1 MTTTNANEM
10 KTDFEIIPVINR
22 FRQSDYQN
30 EDIDGLLDD
39 DFPIYDR
46 IIDEHTPDGVTRETF
61 PSVRDDNTTPCGC
74 PGANADLYTMPWYG
88 KQLFVPQTPSW
99 EDDASCRY
107 CFGPI
112 DCWKCWACSGCC
124 QCTTKDDAIWSKNM
138 GRVLGQG
145 GLEYTDACW
154 CAVQSSDCLACEPL
168 FSVFLASGADPELYA
183 YDGSLLFD
191 ALRHNGNFSF
201 RVFTI
206 EKTRRN
212 NTWFDRFACVKYH
225 GPYNKPAT
233 QHVIY
238 YSAIAAFR
246 HTITGPLVPRDV
258 YFNYH
263 LTDDTVNDVIKDYE
277 TPVSE
282 QTGNR
287 VASLATLSALCVHR
301 LHNVIE
307 DDHPQFTKMLLRR
320 YLEEF
325 RVHEGYLLPIQAA
338 KEGLIGCN
346 LSPTNN
352 DLKLVNLVTACG
364 DEDTA
369 AGELSIE
376 QDTHENTTLAE
387 STDASTAYVASE
399 EFSMMPW
406 ITDGPHRYPDLT
418 ERWTKAFQFQWTT
431 SQTQGEIYQRFDL
444 PIEAIQNFINSPNAL
459 PWRQHAFYKSDIELK
474 VQVNSQPGQSGYLII
489 GVMYEA
495 SAGTAIG
502 DRIDH
507 AANIVAMPHM
517 RISAGASNSGDM
529 VIPYI
534 RHFPVGCVL
543 NNAFDV
549 PQYFATLFVSP
560 LLQLR
565 TGADGPQVVDV
576 TIMVR
581 FPNCEF
587 FGQRTTEQIV
597 TAQGWVADLTQ
608 DGDVESNPGPF
619 LAGLLG
625 AVSTIGKVIGGAG
638 SSIGA
643 IANGIGSM
651 GSAAGTVIGGVE
663 SLLRPMFPKKDM
675 DRPQNILEPTNFYLQ
690 QNTSLSLA
698 TGTNN
703 VKLLQL
709 QAENSVSHPPGFVPV
724 DDQFNNRFIT
734 SVFGMADYFQWSSG
748 SPSGTLLYTFEVSPL
763 KSFTQDATILPEFY
777 LTPTA
782 GLASQYGGYHG
793 DLEMRLTFAVSKF
806 HSGRVFIVYSPDV
819 EPRYSDIG
827 AYYSVLLDV
836 QDQSVYTF
844 KIPYQA
850 PTPYAPLFES
860 LQGDGGTFV
869 LPPTAP
875 GIGRYMAY
883 GYVSIFVENQ
893 LRVMQTAAPTIDVLV
908 ELRGADNF
916 HLVLPAGG
924 KYRSLPTTRTPVVT
938 AMGDERREP
947 HMVNPAPKSVMPVW
961 AAHLNES
968 YDCRD
973 VVKRYHDW
981 FDIVSPAI
989 VAGRGLP
996 DTYINVTVFHVP
1008 VPSFSAAPVQTVQF
1022 VDMSLD
1028 STILNRSMIL
1038 ARERINL
1045 ATNNTIS
1052 IRVPWTNYASMIS
1065 NSINPA
1071 SGRTNTM
1078 APYSNGRVVVY
1089 VEYLS
1094 SYTTTL
1100 GTFRVVW
1107 DVTAGSASTRPNTYT
1122 PDMLTLLHDG
1132 FRFSKGDFNYQLDFT
1147 PVPSGANTALRLR
1160 CYRAY
1165 GDGGNLYVFQG
1176 FPKMYGSY
1184 QPLQAIRGATP
1195 TIGGLLRQNKILG
1208 GERDLTRDGD
1218 VESNPGPTHSKPTGA
1233 QPPPEDILTEEER
1246 EGLEGERIGISFLE
1260 RIGDYC
1266 KQVLGWT
1273 GERIIKFIQDLR
1285 RVKKYVG
1292 SIPGIS
1298 RISELITTIRELRV
1312 VAGGLNRI
1320 SAAVEE
1326 LNGQIRQTRERVETF
1341 VGGVRGGISAM
1352 DMGDLVSNGIEYV
1365 AYILNIYNSRS
1376 VGMTLINVAALLSKM
1391 GLGKYI
1397 VNDLVDRLGTFAKG
1411 EDTDEVEREYT
1422 SLVITGIL
1430 GALGLGSMNVE
1441 KEGFMKPFLSNV
1453 KDFFRNGFAV
1463 KKFLDSHFKCINDIC
1478 GWVKMKLFGKV
1489 EKGGLT
1495 ADLLVWCERV
1505 HVLAE
1510 VYNYDTILNDPE
1522 FAETLMSLQDEAFE
1536 FDRLFIAS
1544 RIRPPNQY
1552 SIYRTK
1558 LQKAIDLLGQQGTMQ
1573 KSKPVPFCLWV
1584 YGHSGCGK
1592 SHVCDNVLTEIG
1604 NALGVNSANPI
1615 YTRSPDVEFW
1625 NGYTGQKLISWQ
1637 DFAKITTGETYRK
1650 QVSELSSLIE
1660 PTPFN
1665 PPFAALEDKR
1675 KIADAWA
1682 VYVSS
1687 NKSFP
1692 DVQNIGMNDSALF
1705 YRRRHAL
1712 VKMRVNPDLIEEYAA
1727 RGIVLKDTYAGQ
1739 TVYYPQNIP
1748 QEDYDSKGPYFHVQF
1763 AFHATSLSTAEPTE
1777 WLGYDEFIAEITKRA
1792 VDHRTSEVHACIQRR
1807 GIYSK
1812 LRRTA
1817 PTGVE
1822 FREEVKT
1829 LKEEMDRLARERTAE
1844 AQGSDKAVKNLATTI
1859 DYEQRETFEVT
1870 EGLGAVKL
1878 QYRKDPESCDHSH
1891 EVRPKPSASNDS
1903 RTIFE
1908 VVYCDECNY
1917 VTKKKEVIAE
1927 VHAGHVEGTAIPSP
1941 LGGVVIMEKSESARL
1956 PRAGRQYTPL
1966 DYARQATLGTLK
1978 WIQGKGLPEGYAYW
1992 SEIMPVCCHK
2002 KEILDLAYFDN
2013 VAGNI
2018 ELVLDMSNLT
2028 QNHGLAFPLFHR
2040 LEWFDLRKMNY
2051 FAPNGFK
2058 VILPVTC
2065 EQSKFNWNNCL
2076 EMNMNGKNHHVGYP
2090 SHQLG
2095 SRSSWFGTLED
2106 FKRSWAC
2113 NAVERPSVSY
2123 YKIEKDLIRF
2133 LISGTYIQVDGIE
2146 NMVSGLNHLM
2156 SLHTKDT
2163 VAFCNSF
2170 FYWKSGGKTRA
2181 AKFYPFVNGLLKD
2194 ISFVFSN
2201 ILLGVGAIMLAYKVY
2216 RLIRN
2221 SSECV
2226 EAQAKDYDQK
2236 TEAPKIPKVN
2246 FVQSTPIV
2254 VAAKGDEELSVI
2266 HNSLCQLR
2274 KGSMRL
2280 LGIRLCS
2287 NFILAPQHLSWVPGE
2302 FGISLHNNG
2311 VWSTE
2316 FTFEAKNVKYSCV
2329 KGFDYAVYQFVTL
2342 PAGRNIINYFTTR
2355 AQGATLKSD
2364 ATLITLANTSLQLR
2378 SVRIN
2383 QYTGPL
2389 TYDNASFPGKG
2400 TSMIGWQYWLGS
2412 QSLRCGS
2419 LVMSNNL
2426 LCGFHVAQNLKT
2438 GDAYAISICKEMLVD
2453 ALKSLGATPFDMKMT
2468 RTTPKTTI
2476 GEPKM
2481 QPSESAVVIPVGKAI
2496 DPVRYSGK
2504 SNLEKSIVHGEL
2516 AEPFRFPAAQCATA
2530 TGECIGYDIVMKGCE
2545 KQFKPPRP
2553 IDTEEVRKIG
2563 DYLIERIVPQ
2573 SKPLIP
2579 TNSEPLSLGEAIAGI
2594 DGIPLMCSM
2603 KLNTSLGWP
2612 LCNEFPKGTKK
2623 SNIIQVDKE
2632 QGKISIDAKAFD
2644 DYAKAHALRK
2654 EAMLPPTTFMDFPK
2668 DELLK
2673 PGKDTRLINGAPL
2686 HHTLDMRRYLMEFFA
2701 AITTINNK
2709 IAVGIDV
2716 HSGDWALIHGGA
2728 DDVVDEDYSGF
2739 GPGFHSQWMDVVR
2752 RIAVAWCKHHKNV
2765 DEEYENV
2772 VNCLIMELQNAY
2784 HVAGDLVYQVLCGSP
2799 SGAFATDRINSLANL
2814 CYHCLCYLRKYGTLT
2829 GFWSHYALV
2838 YGDDTRRRETAYT
2851 GDEFQECMAGIGI
2864 VVNRDKSGVTS
2875 FLKRQFIPVE
2885 HRDVRVMLAP
2895 LPRPI
2900 VEDILNWVRKP
2911 YTSKLSALEETVG
2924 SYLSEIFH
2932 HGQDVFHNS
2941 RSQIQTILAKHGSHP
2956 ELPTFDDLFR
2966 QKYLNNGVWPVM
2978 MPLANALE
2986 STPTAESGSS
2996 RKVTSGQP
3004 VNAPHEAGE

>member
-1 MTTTNANEM
+1 MMTNPQTNQQKLCKKSLNDELCNRTDTITLHPWNVSEYVTSTGLSEAEYEACVGKDLEIQKYLVTASEECPCGHPTTFSEIDM
-10 KTDFEIIPVINR
+10 SRGIVMSSTDKLYSDDIAILVPTENGYE
-22 FRQSDYQN
+22 QSDPCFCENQKEDCDNCMYLQILRMTPAKWNVTYGPRHEHHTTLTNYLTKERGFACEGYTLESDTSDSEGFGDTTDYTLYCIQYSGKYKQRRQWHVLVDDESCGFCKYRVTTGLIVPEVPRYWAWISELGRRQN
-30 EDIDGLLDD
+30 LL
-39 DFPIYDR
+39 
-46 IIDEHTPDGVTRETF
+46 
-61 PSVRDDNTTPCGC
+61 
-74 PGANADLYTMPWYG
+74 
-88 KQLFVPQTPSW
+88 VP
-99 EDDASCRY
+99 
-107 CFGPI
+107 
-112 DCWKCWACSGCC
+112 K
-124 QCTTKDDAIWSKNM
+124 
-138 GRVLGQG
+138 VLGQYVDFIEARSP
-145 GLEYTDACW
+145 LRLDW
-154 CAVQSSDCLACEPL
+154 LALSKLAGSKCDLPNLYMNLTTLRMYQAAEGK
-168 FSVFLASGADPELYA
+168 FLPYLYDESAAHNDP
-183 YDGSLLFD
+183 
-191 ALRHNGNFSF
+191 
-201 RVFTI
+201 
-206 EKTRRN
+206 K
-212 NTWFDRFACVKYH
+212 
-225 GPYNKPAT
+225 
-233 QHVIY
+233 
-238 YSAIAAFR
+238 
-246 HTITGPLVPRDV
+246 
-258 YFNYH
+258 
-263 LTDDTVNDVIKDYE
+263 
-277 TPVSE
+277 
-282 QTGNR
+282 
-287 VASLATLSALCVHR
+287 
-301 LHNVIE
+301 
-307 DDHPQFTKMLLRR
+307 
-320 YLEEF
+320 
-325 RVHEGYLLPIQAA
+325 LPIQ
-338 KEGLIGCN
+338 
-346 LSPTNN
+346 
-352 DLKLVNLVTACG
+352 VTAQG
-364 DEDTA
+364 DEDTP

-387 STDASTAYVASE
+387 STDASTAYVATE

-406 ITDGPHRYPDLT
+406 ITDGPHTYPDLT

-431 SQTQGEIYQRFDL
+431 SQTQGDIIQRFDL

-474 VQVNSQPGQSGYLII
+474 VQVNSQPGQSGYLIL
-489 GVMYEA
+489 GAMYEA
-495 SAGTAIG
+495 SEGTAIG
-502 DRIDH
+502 NRVDH

-529 VIPYI
+529 IIPFI
-534 RHFPVGCVL
+534 RHFPVGCIL

-549 PQYFATLFVSP
+549 PQYYVTLFVAP

-576 TIMVR
+576 TIMIR

-587 FGQRTTEQIV
+587 YGQRTTEQIV
-597 TAQGWVADLTQ
+597 TAQGWFPDLTQ

-619 LAGLLG
+619 LSGVLG
-625 AVSTIGKVIGGAG
+625 TVAAIGKTVSGAG
-638 SSIGA
+638 SSIGSIA
-643 IANGIGSM
+643 AGVSGVANGIGSI
-651 GSAAGTVIGGVE
+651 GSAAGKVIGGVE

-675 DRPQNILEPTNFYLQ
+675 DRPQNIIEPTNFYLQ

-734 SVFGMADYFQWSSG
+734 SVFGLSDYFQWSTDS
-748 SPSGTLLYTFEVSPL
+748 SSGTLLYSFDVTPL
-763 KSFTQDATILPEFY
+763 KSFTRGVITQPEFY

-782 GLASQYGGYHG
+782 ALAGQYGGYHG
-793 DLEMRLTFAVSKF
+793 DMEMRLSFAVSKF

-819 EPRYSDIG
+819 VPTFDNIG
-827 AYYSVLLDV
+827 AYYNVLLDV

-844 KIPYQA
+844 KIPYQV

-860 LQGDGGTFV
+860 LQGDTGTFV
-869 LPPTAP
+869 LPPISTGNA
-875 GIGRYMAY
+875 RCMAY

-924 KYRSLPTTRTPVVT
+924 KFCSLATPTPNETPIVT

-947 HMVNPAPKSVMPVW
+947 HTVNPPPRRIMPVW
-961 AAHLNES
+961 AAQLNES

-981 FDIVSPAI
+981 FDIVSPAV
-989 VAGRGLP
+989 VAGRGYP
-996 DTYINVTVFHVP
+996 DVYVNVTVFHVP
-1008 VPSFSAAPVQTVQF
+1008 VPAFDAVPIQNVQF
-1022 VDMSLD
+1022 TDMPVEA
-1028 STILNRSMIL
+1028 TILNKSMVL

-1065 NSINPA
+1065 NSINPD
-1071 SGRTNTM
+1071 SGRANTM

-1089 VEYLS
+1089 IEYLS

-1100 GTFRVVW
+1100 GAFRVVW
-1107 DVTAGSASTRPNTYT
+1107 DVTAGSASTRLNSYT

-1132 FRFSKGDFNYQLDFT
+1132 FRFAKGDFNYQLDFT
-1147 PVPSGANTALRLR
+1147 PVASGGNTAIRLR

-1176 FPKMYGSY
+1176 FPKMLGTYT
-1184 QPLQAIRGATP
+1184 PIQAISGVTP
-1195 TIGGLLRQNKILG
+1195 TRGGLRRQNIIRG
-1208 GERDLTRDGD
+1208 GQRDLTQDGD
-1218 VESNPGPTHSKPTGA
+1218 IESNPGPTQSKPTGT
-1233 QPPPEDILTEEER
+1233 QPPPDDILTDEDR
-1246 EGLEGERIGISFLE
+1246 EGLEGGSMRISFLE
-1260 RIGDYC
+1260 KLGDYC
-1266 KQVLGWT
+1266 KQALGWS
-1273 GERIIKFIQDLR
+1273 GERIIKFIKELR
-1285 RVKKYVG
+1285 SIKKHVG
-1292 SIPGIS
+1292 SIPGMT
-1298 RISELITTIRELRV
+1298 RISELISTIKELRV
-1312 VAGGLNRI
+1312 VADGLNRM

-1326 LNGQIRQTRERVETF
+1326 LNEQIKRTRENVETF
-1341 VGGVRGGISAM
+1341 VGGVGNKFGAM

-1365 AYILNIYNSRS
+1365 AYILNIYNSKS
-1376 VGMTLINVAALLSKM
+1376 VGMTLLNTAALLSKM
-1391 GLGKYI
+1391 GLGRYI

-1411 EDTDEVEREYT
+1411 DDTNDVEREYT
-1422 SLVITGIL
+1422 SLIITGVL
-1430 GALGLGSMNVE
+1430 GALGLGTMNVE

-1463 KKFLDSHFKCINDIC
+1463 KKFLDAHFKCINDIC
-1478 GWVKMKLFGKV
+1478 GWVRAKLFGKV

-1510 VYNYDTILNDPE
+1510 VYNYDILLNDPE

-1552 SIYRTK
+1552 SIYRTR

-1604 NALGVNSANPI
+1604 SALGINAANPI

-1687 NKSFP
+1687 NKAFP
-1692 DVQNIGMNDSALF
+1692 EVQNMGMEDSALF

-1712 VKMRVNPDLIEEYAA
+1712 VKMRVNPRVIQEYSEK
-1727 RGIVLKDTYAGQ
+1727 GIVLEDRYKGQ
-1739 TVYYPQNIP
+1739 TVFYPSNIP
-1748 QEDYDSKGPYFHVQF
+1748 SEDYSERGPYFHVQF
-1763 AFHATSLSTAEPTE
+1763 AFHATSLSTTEPTE
-1777 WLGYDEFIAEITKRA
+1777 WLGYDEFIAEVTERA
-1792 VDHRTSEVHACIQRR
+1792 VEHRKREVNACIQRR

-1812 LRRTA
+1812 LRRSA

-1822 FREEVKT
+1822 FREEVRT
-1829 LKEEMDRLARERTAE
+1829 LKEELDRLAQERAE
-1844 AQGSDKAVKNLATTI
+1844 AQGSDKAVKNLTTTM
-1859 DYEQRETFEVT
+1859 DYERRETFEDT
-1870 EGLGAVKL
+1870 EGLGQVAL
-1878 QYRKDPESCDHSH
+1878 EYRLDSQSCDHSH
-1891 EVRPKPSASNDS
+1891 RATMKSTSSSDS
-1903 RTIFE
+1903 RKVFE
-1908 VVYCDECNY
+1908 VIYCDSCNI
-1917 VTKKKEVIAE
+1917 VTQQKKKVKEVSEAPI
-1927 VHAGHVEGTAIPSP
+1927 EGVAIMNPFTRSFN
-1941 LGGVVIMEKSESARL
+1941 IIEKRENARI

-1966 DYARQATLGTLK
+1966 DYARQATVGALK
-1978 WIQGKGLPEGYAYW
+1978 WVQGKGLPEGYAYW

-2002 KEILDLAYFDN
+2002 KEILSLAYFDLVN
-2013 VAGNI
+2013 ESI
-2018 ELVLDMSNLT
+2018 ELVLDMSSLE
-2028 QNHGLAFPLFHR
+2028 LLYDIASPLFHW
-2040 LEWFDLRKMNY
+2040 LEWFDLRRQNLW
-2051 FAPNGFK
+2051 APKGFK
-2058 VILPVTC
+2058 IVLPVVC
-2065 EQSKFNWNNCL
+2065 EQSKFNWNNCISDPA
-2076 EMNMNGKNHHVGYP
+2076 KPIPVGINT
-2090 SHQLG
+2090 HQLG
-2095 SRSSWFGTLED
+2095 SRSEWGIALED

-2113 NAVERPSVSY
+2113 DAVVKPSVSY

-2133 LISGTYIQVDGIE
+2133 LVSGTYIQAEGHE

-2156 SLHTKDT
+2156 SLHTQDS

-2170 FYWKSGGKTRA
+2170 FYWKSGGRVRA

-2194 ISFVFSN
+2194 ISFIFKN
-2201 ILLGVGAIMLAYKVY
+2201 ILLGVGAVMLAYKVY

-2221 SSECV
+2221 SAECV
-2226 EAQAKDYDQK
+2226 EAQSKDYDQR

-2254 VAAKGDEELSVI
+2254 VAAKGDEELSIV

-2287 NFILAPQHLSWVPGE
+2287 NFVLAPQHLAWVPGE
-2302 FGISLHNNG
+2302 FGISLHSNG

-2316 FTFEAKNVKYSCV
+2316 LTFEATSVKYSCV

-2342 PAGRNIINYFTTR
+2342 PAGRNIVNYFTTR

-2364 ATLITLANTSLQLR
+2364 ATLITLAGASLQLR
-2378 SVRIN
+2378 PVRIS

-2389 TYDNASFPGKG
+2389 TYDNVSFPGRG
-2400 TSMIGWQYWLGS
+2400 TSMIGWKYWLGS
-2412 QSLRCGS
+2412 QSVRCGS
-2419 LVMSNNL
+2419 LIMSNNL

-2438 GDAYAISICKEMLVD
+2438 GDAFSVSICKEMLVE
-2453 ALKSLGATPFDMKMT
+2453 ALRTLGATPFDMKMK
-2468 RTTPKTTI
+2468 RTTPVTTV
-2476 GEPKM
+2476 GEPRM
-2481 QPSESAVVIPVGKAI
+2481 QPSEAAVVIPLGKAI
-2496 DPVRYSGK
+2496 EPVRYSGK
-2504 SNLEKSIVHGEL
+2504 TNLEKSIMHGEL
-2516 AEPFRFPAAQCATA
+2516 AEPFRFPATQSAQAM
-2530 TGECIGYDIVMKGCE
+2530 GESIGYDIVMKGCE
-2545 KQFKPPRP
+2545 KQFKPPKP
-2553 IDTEEVRKIG
+2553 IDPEEVEKIG
-2563 DYLIERIVPQ
+2563 DYLIERLVPQ
-2573 SKPLIP
+2573 STPLIP
-2579 TNSEPLSLGEAIAGI
+2579 TGPEPLSLGQAIAGL

-2603 KLNTSLGWP
+2603 KLNTSVGWP
-2612 LCNEFPKGTKK
+2612 LCNEYPKGTKK
-2623 SNIIQVDKE
+2623 SNIIKVDKE
-2632 QGKISIDAKAFD
+2632 NNEITIEETAFV
-2644 DYAKAHALRK
+2644 DYEEANALRK
-2654 EAMLPPTTFMDFPK
+2654 QAILPPTTFMDFPK

-2701 AITTINNK
+2701 AITTIDNK

-2739 GPGFHSQWMDVVR
+2739 GPGFHSQWLTVVR
-2752 RIAVAWCKHHKNV
+2752 RIAVAWCKYHKKV
-2765 DEEYENV
+2765 DKEYEDV
-2772 VNCLIMELQNAY
+2772 VSCLIMELQNAY

-2814 CYHCLCYLRKYGTLT
+2814 CYHCLCHLRKYGTLT
-2829 GFWSHYALV
+2829 GFWSHYTLV

-2851 GDEFQECMAGIGI
+2851 GDEFQECMASIGI

-2875 FLKRQFIPVE
+2875 FLKRQFIPTD

-2911 YTSKLSALEETVG
+2911 YVSKLSALEETVG

-2932 HGQDVFHNS
+2932 HGQGEFNNS
-2941 RSQIQTILAKHGSHP
+2941 RSKIQAILAKHRSHP

-2966 QKYLNNGVWPVM
+2966 QKYLSNGVWPVL
-2978 MPLANALE
+2978 MPLANALGPI
-2986 STPTAESGSS
+2986 PTAESEPTH
-2996 RKVTSGQP
+2996 KVTSGQ
-3004 VNAPHEAGE
+3004 VVCVPHEAEE